1 MTPAVQ
7 LLKRNK
13 VAFELHTFNVSDS
26 EEGYGVAAAR
36 ALGVE
41 PELVFKTLLVSFN
54 GDPKALGVCI
64 LPVTHNLSLKRAAK
78 AHGQKSAQMADP
90 VIAEKT
96 TGYVLGG
103 ISPLGQKKS
112 LPTIVDNSA
121 DTLPIFYVSGGKRG
135 LDVALAPADLLRITR
150 GQFAPLCVI
159 DET

>member
-103 ISPLGQKKS
+103 ISPLGQKKR
-112 LPTIVDNSA
+112 LPTFIDESA
-121 DTLPIFYVSGGKRG
+121 RQFDSMFVSAGRRG
-135 LDVALAPADLLRITR
+135 LEIELSPDDLRVLTSSEFAALADAD
-150 GQFAPLCVI
+150 
-159 DET
+159 

>member
-13 VAFELHTFNVSDS
+13 VAFELHTFSATDSD
-26 EEGYGVAAAR
+26 EGYGLAAAR
-36 ALGVE
+36 ALGVA

-112 LPTIVDNSA
+112 LPTVIDDSA
-121 DTLPIFYVSGGKRG
+121 DTLPTCYVSGGKRG
-135 LDVALAPADLLRITR
+135 LDLALAPADLLRLTR
-150 GQFAPLCVI
+150 ARFASLCVT
-159 DET
+159 DEN